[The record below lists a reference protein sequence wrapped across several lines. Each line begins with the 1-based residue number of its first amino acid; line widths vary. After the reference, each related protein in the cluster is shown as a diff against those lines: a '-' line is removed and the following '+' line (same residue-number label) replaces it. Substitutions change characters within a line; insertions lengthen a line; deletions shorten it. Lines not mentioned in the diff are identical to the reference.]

1 MYRINPNSWF
11 LICFIIV
18 AASLGLFQHFAHGP
32 LSVHQG
38 AQSDRACVAWN
49 YYTQSMDFLQP
60 RVSENRAHEGV
71 TGMEFPIIQYVVAL
85 LYKLFGFHDFIYRV
99 VMFLIVFFG
108 VFSAFKTTN
117 FFIQKTLPR
126 LLLAFGWF
134 LSPIFVFYSNSY
146 IPDTAALAFS
156 MIAIHQYIKFYFRIN
171 QRKSA
176 LWYALFITLAGLI
189 KITFLIPHIAIIAF
203 VFLPFVFPKFIELQY
218 RSEKL
223 PWYALI
229 LPFAAAIAWYM
240 YASHLT
246 KSTGNNHF
254 LQQINPA
261 HSLKEFMD
269 NIVFA
274 TNTWQ
279 SSLYSKWPFI
289 LLFFF
294 GFSRIFTSLKTQPLI
309 SYLVIFLSLGFLSF
323 VVLFSG
329 QLRYHDYYLTAIYP
343 LVFFMLLQHQQLYV
357 EGKTLFAGIAP
368 LVAVILFY
376 SFPFFAWS
384 NAYNMLHARY
394 EKGNYFYQPA
404 LAESEFYSSAL
415 RQKID
420 SIIPPSQEI
429 ISVFDPT
436 PNTTLYAL
444 KRRGVRI
451 ASDFTPALTNEIIL
465 NSNIQYMVLNDS
477 MRWENQYRKNMHFN
491 QQLLLRSGIISVW
504 KILPQKK

>member
-1 MYRINPNSWF
+1 MIYRIKPNAWF
-11 LICFIIV
+11 FICFILV
-18 AASLGLFQHFAHGP
+18 AANLGLFQHFTHGP

-60 RVSENRAHEGV
+60 RVSENRAHEGI
-71 TGMEFPIIQYVVAL
+71 TGMEFPIIQYTVAL
-85 LYKLFGFHDFIYRV
+85 LYKIVGFHHFIYRT

-108 VFSAFKTTN
+108 VFSAFKITG

-126 LLLAFGWF
+126 MLVTMGWF

-146 IPDTAALAFS
+146 IPDAAALAFS
-156 MIAIHQYIKFYFRIN
+156 MIALHQFIKFYFRIN
-171 QRKSA
+171 QRNSA
-176 LWYALFITLAGLI
+176 LWYMLFMTLAGLI
-189 KITFLIPHIAIIAF
+189 KVTFLIPHIAIIAF
-203 VFLPFVFPKFIELQY
+203 VFLPFVFPKFIESQH

-223 PWYALI
+223 PWYAI
-229 LPFAAAIAWYM
+229 FLPFAAVIAWYM

-261 HSLKEFMD
+261 HSLKEFID
-269 NIVFA
+269 NIAFA

-279 SSLYSKWPFI
+279 SSLYAKWPFI
-289 LLFFF
+289 LLLVF
-294 GFSRIFTSLKTQPLI
+294 GFSKIFTSLKTQPLI
-309 SYLVIFLSLGFLSF
+309 SYFVVFLSLGFLSF
-323 VVLFSG
+323 VVLFNG

-343 LVFFMLLQHQQLYV
+343 LIFFLLLQHQQLYV

-376 SFPFFAWS
+376 SFPFLAWS
-384 NAYNMLHARY
+384 NTYNMLHARY
-394 EKGNYFYQPA
+394 AKGNYFYQPA
-404 LAESEFYSSAL
+404 LPESDFYTREL
-415 RQKID
+415 QQKINTV
-420 SIIPPSQEI
+420 IPQNEEI

-436 PNTTLYAL
+436 PNTTLYSL
-444 KRRGVRI
+444 QRRGIRI
-451 ASDFTPALTNEIIL
+451 AGDFSTELANEIIL
-465 NSNIQYMVLNDS
+465 QSKIKYMVLNDS
-477 MRWENQYRKNMHFN
+477 MRWENQYRKNMHFD

-504 KILPQKK
+504 KILPQK